1 MQPTLFASLLRQ
13 YRLQAGLTQEALAER
28 AHVSRGAVSA
38 LERGERLA
46 PRKDT
51 VALLATALKLTGA
64 ERATL
69 LAAVASPHH
78 ARSGPSPA
86 SSPPVFPVAR
96 PDPFL
101 SALPA
106 SRLPEPPTPLVGREE
121 EVARASALLA
131 HEKARL
137 LTLTGPGGVG
147 KTRLALAVAMACR
160 EFFADGVVVVPLAS
174 LNQPALLAPTL
185 ARVIGASMEGDQQ
198 PEEAVIGRLRDK
210 HALLMLD
217 NLERLL
223 PAAPFL
229 ADLLAACPR
238 LAILATSRALLQIR
252 GEQTLP
258 VSPLA
263 LPPASAFPVT
273 SDRAP
278 TPQEVAALAVSPAM
292 TLFVQRAQAVRP
304 DFTLT
309 AENVVDVARICQRLD
324 GLPLAL
330 ELAAARIRLLPPHA
344 LLTRLRRW
352 LPTLTGGARDLPE
365 RHQTLRAALAW
376 SYDLLPPGAQTL
388 FRRFS
393 VFAGGAPLEAI
404 DALKGN
410 TPDGDTLDEVTTLLD
425 HSLLR
430 SRGEVAGEP
439 RYGMLETI
447 REYAGDLLTTNGER
461 ATAERAHAV
470 YYQALAER
478 AERELRGPEQAT
490 RMERLEA
497 EVNNLRAALR
507 WSLLNGERDVGLCL
521 GGALWYY

>member
-1 MQPTLFASLLRQ
+1 
-13 YRLQAGLTQEALAER
+13 
-28 AHVSRGAVSA
+28 
-38 LERGERLA
+38 
-46 PRKDT
+46 
-51 VALLATALKLTGA
+51 
-64 ERATL
+64 
-69 LAAVASPHH
+69 
-78 ARSGPSPA
+78 
-86 SSPPVFPVAR
+86 
-96 PDPFL
+96 
-101 SALPA
+101 
-106 SRLPEPPTPLVGREE
+106 
-121 EVARASALLA
+121 
-131 HEKARL
+131 
-137 LTLTGPGGVG
+137 
-147 KTRLALAVAMACR
+147 
-160 EFFADGVVVVPLAS
+160 
-174 LNQPALLAPTL
+174 
-185 ARVIGASMEGDQQ
+185 
-198 PEEAVIGRLRDK
+198 
-210 HALLMLD
+210 
-217 NLERLL
+217 
-223 PAAPFL
+223 
-229 ADLLAACPR
+229 
-238 LAILATSRALLQIR
+238 
-252 GEQTLP
+252 
-258 VSPLA
+258 
-263 LPPASAFPVT
+263 
-273 SDRAP
+273 
-278 TPQEVAALAVSPAM
+278 M

-344 LLTRLRRW
+344 LLTRLRRR

-393 VFAGGAPLEAI
+393 VFAGGATLEAI

-410 TPDGDTLDEVTTLLD
+410 IPDGDTLDEVTALLD

-447 REYAGDLLTTNGER
+447 REYAGDLLTTSGER

-490 RMERLEA
+490 WMERLEA

-521 GGALWYY
+521 GGALWYFWFVSGRLGEGRGWLHALLADTGSVWSAQVRAESLVGASWLAFCQGDYDEASAQAKEGLILYEGLGNKRGCAAALTTLGCVAMGRGAYKRARPLMEESLALRREEGDRREIATSLNNLGNLALLEGDYTRAQALLEEYLSISQALGDRYATATAFQTLGVVALAQGDVVRARAVLTEALTLRRSLGWAYGAIEDVESMAEVACVEGMPRQAARLLGAAATLRATMQAPLRPTERASHERIVATTRNALSAETFERAWVEGAALSLDEAIAAALAPA

>member
-1 MQPTLFASLLRQ
+1 MQPTPFASLLRQ

-198 PEEAVIGRLRDK
+198 PEEAVIGRLRD
-210 HALLMLD
+210 
-217 NLERLL
+217 N
-223 PAAPFL
+223 
-229 ADLLAACPR
+229 
-238 LAILATSRALLQIR
+238 SRA
-252 GEQTLP
+252 
-258 VSPLA
+258 SPN
-263 LPPASAFPVT
+263 T
-273 SDRAP
+273 RR
-278 TPQEVAALAVSPAM
+278 TNAAGFSP
-292 TLFVQRAQAVRP
+292 RP
-304 DFTLT
+304 
-309 AENVVDVARICQRLD
+309 
-324 GLPLAL
+324 
-330 ELAAARIRLLPPHA
+330 AARIRLSRHLRHGAHA
-344 LLTRLRRW
+344 AR
-352 LPTLTGGARDLPE
+352 GSGARRVAGDDSF
-365 RHQTLRAALAW
+365 RAA
-376 SYDLLPPGAQTL
+376 
-388 FRRFS
+388 R
-393 VFAGGAPLEAI
+393 AGGP
-404 DALKGN
+404 
-410 TPDGDTLDEVTTLLD
+410 
-425 HSLLR
+425 
-430 SRGEVAGEP
+430 SRFHVD
-439 RYGMLETI
+439 R
-447 REYAGDLLTTNGER
+447 
-461 ATAERAHAV
+461 
-470 YYQALAER
+470 
-478 AERELRGPEQAT
+478 
-490 RMERLEA
+490 
-497 EVNNLRAALR
+497 
-507 WSLLNGERDVGLCL
+507 
-521 GGALWYY
+521 